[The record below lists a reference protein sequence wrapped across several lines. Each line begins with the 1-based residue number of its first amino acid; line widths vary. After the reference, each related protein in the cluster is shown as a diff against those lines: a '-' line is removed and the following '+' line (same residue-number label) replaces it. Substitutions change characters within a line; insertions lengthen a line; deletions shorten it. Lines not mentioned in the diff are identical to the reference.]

1 MKLTSKNI
9 LFAYSSPTLHH
20 GSPRVLVDIVSGL
33 DKNKFRP
40 ILGCPSAGE
49 LTEFLS
55 MHGTEVVIARWR
67 SITKTNLLRYVS
79 NVLFFW
85 NLIRTKNVQLLHM
98 NEVGWRDSLVLAAW
112 LRRIPILLHLHV
124 NYAGPILT
132 NWNFRFASS
141 IIVVAD
147 VLKPVFRDF
156 PAVHGKL
163 VTVHN
168 GLDVEKFAAGQN
180 IRAALGLPASGQI
193 IGFVGQLVE
202 AKGLKF
208 LVAAAKAVLEV
219 HPETVFVFV
228 GRRVSSE
235 AGLVDELMQWA
246 ERENFAHALRFLAPR
261 SDIPDVMKSFDI
273 LVLPTLAEAFGK
285 VILEGM
291 GAGVS
296 VIASR
301 VGGIPEIIEDGVNGL
316 LVPPG
321 DVPAL
326 ERALLSLLGDPGRR
340 EQLAAAGSRT
350 VRERFTVQSQ
360 VDKIS
365 AVYEKLLVLS

>member
-1 MKLTSKNI
+1 MTWHQKTV

-20 GSPRVLVDIVSGL
+20 GSPRVLVDIISGL

-40 ILGCPSAGE
+40 ILVCPAAGE

-55 MHGTEVVIARWR
+55 KQGTEVVIARWR
-67 SITKTNLLRYVS
+67 SITKTNLLRFVFD
-79 NVLFFW
+79 VLYFW

-98 NEVGWRDSLVLAAW
+98 NEIGWRDSLVLAAW
-112 LRRIPILLHLHV
+112 LRRVPILLQLHV
-124 NYAGPILT
+124 DYDGPIQT
-132 NWNFRFASS
+132 NWNFRFSSS

-147 VLKPVFRDF
+147 ALKTVFRDF
-156 PAVHGKL
+156 PAVHRKL

-168 GLDVEKFAAGQN
+168 GLDIEKFAAGQN
-180 IRAALGLPASGQI
+180 IRSALGLPAGGQVV
-193 IGFVGQLVE
+193 GFVGQIVE

-208 LVAAAKAVLEV
+208 LVASAKAVLEA

-235 AGLVDELMQWA
+235 AGLADELMKWA
-246 ERENFAHALRFLAPR
+246 EREKFAQALRFLEPR
-261 SDIPDVMKSFDI
+261 NDIPDVMKSFDI

-296 VIASR
+296 VIASQ
-301 VGGIPEIIEDGVNGL
+301 VGGIPEIIDDGVNGL

-321 DVPAL
+321 DVQAL
-326 ERALLSLLGDPGRR
+326 ERALLCLLGDPGRR
-340 EQLAAAGSRT
+340 RELTAAGLRT
-350 VRERFTVQSQ
+350 VRERFSVQSQ
-360 VDKIS
+360 IAKIS
-365 AVYEKLLVLS
+365 GIYDKLLAAG